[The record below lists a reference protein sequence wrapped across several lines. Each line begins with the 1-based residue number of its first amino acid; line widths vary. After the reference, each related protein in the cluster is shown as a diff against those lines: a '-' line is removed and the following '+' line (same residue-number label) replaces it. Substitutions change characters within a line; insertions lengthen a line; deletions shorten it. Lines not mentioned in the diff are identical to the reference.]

1 MTTVRHICVG
11 FFVGCCLFFLFKSVF
26 YSIGFFVGS
35 WLIDID
41 HLWQYWQSTGLNFKN
56 LFAPREFFRF
66 ISLKTSEFKKRP
78 FLHLLPLHS
87 LEFLCLLYFLA
98 QISGSLIRNLLL
110 GSLLGCVVHLFL
122 DDISL
127 YKMTGVKFTKRVHSI
142 VEFFTRRSF
151 FGNQ

>member
-1 MTTVRHICVG
+1 
-11 FFVGCCLFFLFKSVF
+11 VF

-98 QISGSLIRNLLL
+98 QISGSLIRKL
-110 GSLLGCVVHLFL
+110 SFL
-122 DDISL
+122 RAEVFLEISNV
-127 YKMTGVKFTKRVHSI
+127 YSKA
-142 VEFFTRRSF
+142 RSF
-151 FGNQ
+151 AERVFLFP